1 MSVIRK
7 IFVKKDL
14 VKVQKLFDISK
25 ALHLTAAEINDKNVI
40 KSDAGH
46 VDIPNV
52 TLPEVIEPK
61 FELYKNYTAVVS

>member
-7 IFVKKDL
+7 FFVKKDL
-14 VKVQKLFDISK
+14 VKVQKLFDISR

-40 KSDAGH
+40 KSDADH
-46 VDIPNV
+46 VHIPNV

-61 FELYKNYTAVVS
+61 FELYKNFTAVVS